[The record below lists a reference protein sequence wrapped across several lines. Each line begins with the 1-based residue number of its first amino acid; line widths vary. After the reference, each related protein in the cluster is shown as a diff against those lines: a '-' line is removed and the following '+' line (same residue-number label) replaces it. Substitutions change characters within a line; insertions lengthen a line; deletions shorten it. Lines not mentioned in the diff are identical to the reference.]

1 MTDSSRLS
9 YTAND
14 GGIRVIVPARRT
26 RLFFF
31 VTPIFLSF
39 SIVAVVSFF
48 YALQKPDSTVIG
60 LAIFSVFVLFF
71 LYVGLTSLLALLWT
85 LFGKDSI
92 IVDKKGIR
100 IDRVLFLNFSSSY
113 FERDKILNVY
123 VNSRDYE
130 VNKISKGRNDFLSIF
145 GVGTIHFFYKDR
157 LQHIAGGM
165 TDEEAKKFLI
175 KINYSKSG

>member
-31 VTPIFLSF
+31 VTPIFLTF
-39 SIVAVVSFF
+39 SIVTVVSFF

-92 IVDKKGIR
+92 TVDKKGIR
-100 IDRVLFLNFSSSY
+100 IDRVLFSNFSSSY
-113 FERDKILNVY
+113 YEKDKILNLY

-145 GVGTIHFFYKDR
+145 RIGTIHFFYNHR